1 MPNWV
6 YSYIEVDEN
15 HLPLINKIVENGG
28 ICRHYMPMPEDIAK
42 TTAPNRI
49 ISEEE
54 YAERLAKGTTSEQR
68 SEHMGMTHYNTQ
80 AQVNDFIK
88 RYGAA
93 DWYEWANLHW
103 GTKWGDC
110 EHEVVHDNGKVL
122 LRFESAWSPVG
133 DDVLDAFFAEVKDAN
148 YIWEEEQ
155 GFGEEYLITDGVGSL
170 VRKWDEPRWNRG
182 DEQ

>member
-6 YSYIEVDEN
+6 YSFIEVDEK

-42 TTAPNRI
+42 TTAPNQI

-54 YAERLAKGTTSEQR
+54 YAERLANGTTSER
-68 SEHMGMTHYNTQ
+68 RHEFTGMTHYNTQ

-88 RYGAA
+88 RYRAA
-93 DWYEWANLHW
+93 DWYEWATLNW

-110 EHEVVHDNGKVL
+110 EHEIVHDKGKVL
-122 LRFESAWSPVG
+122 LRFESAWSPLS

-155 GFGEEYLITDGVGSL
+155 GFGEEYSVVDSVGTLI
-170 VRKWDEPRWNRG
+170 RKWDEPRWNRG
-182 DEQ
+182 DE